1 MAASLCN
8 HSCACIHQNNCQI
21 CRRAAGNHI
30 TGVLLMSRSVRNDKF
45 TSIGGEVAISH
56 INCNTLFAFS
66 LQSIEQQ
73 CIVDMLTC
81 ISYTLLSRSSAS
93 NWSSYNF
100 LLSNS
105 KRPINVDFRHPPNRL
120 STASASLSVH
130 LCPEKPLYL
139 IYYLPSLI
147 TIKSILHVSSV
158 PYSRPDQSQSHESSV
173 HSW

>member
-21 CRRAAGNHI
+21 CRRAAGNDI

-81 ISYTLLSRSSAS
+81 ISYTFTVAFQRIQLVLIQ
-93 NWSSYNF
+93 F
-100 LLSNS
+100 LAVKQQATDQCRFSIIHRTGCQQPQQVFLFIFIQ
-105 KRPINVDFRHPPNRL
+105 K
-120 STASASLSVH
+120 SL
-130 LCPEKPLYL
+130 Y
-139 IYYLPSLI
+139 I
-147 TIKSILHVSSV
+147 
-158 PYSRPDQSQSHESSV
+158 
-173 HSW
+173 